1 MAEAISYL
9 LFRDKRLCALD
20 FFGVVSV
27 VYYSR
32 GSRTSGCESK
42 GVEGF
47 GLLKELSVGGS
58 RARASYCSWQS
69 SQGAPQNTS

>member
-9 LFRDKRLCALD
+9 LFRDERFCALD
-20 FFGVVSV
+20 VLGVISV

-42 GVEGF
+42 AVEGF
-47 GLLKELSVGGS
+47 GLLEEPREGDS
-58 RARASYCSWQS
+58 RAGASYCSWQS
-69 SQGAPQNTS
+69 S

>member
-1 MAEAISYL
+1 MAEAITYL

-20 FFGVVSV
+20 FFGVISV

-42 GVEGF
+42 GVEGLR
-47 GLLKELSVGGS
+47 LLEEPREGGS
-58 RARASYCSWQS
+58 RAGASYFSWQGS
-69 SQGAPQNTS
+69 